1 MSWKQM
7 FGEPVLV
14 IGAIIAGLQVVAW
27 QVVDTEW
34 LSITISAVS
43 AVLGALIAR
52 SKVSPVTSAV
62 EPGGEPKAW
71 EPEPPV
77 PADDSTAQ

>member
-1 MSWKQM
+1 MSWKQL

-14 IGAIIAGLQVVAW
+14 IGAVIAGLQVVAW

-34 LSITISAVS
+34 LSVTISVVT

-52 SKVSPVTSAV
+52 SQVTPVK
-62 EPGGEPKAW
+62 PGEPPSVAPA
-71 EPEPPV
+71 EPVASDAPV
-77 PADDSTAQ
+77 DDSTAQ